1 MNKLLD
7 AWRDI
12 ATSEEGAPVIKI
24 ARDTLL
30 VLVKE
35 AERLQEESNRRQNA
49 LNHLLNAV
57 SANAAPDLMAAARR
71 EAEAAL

>member
-35 AERLQEESNRRQNA
+35 AERLQEESNRRQDA

>member
-1 MNKLLD
+1 MENKMIA
-7 AWRDI
+7 AWREI
-12 ATSEEGAPVIKI
+12 ATNEGAPVIKV

-35 AERLQEESNRRQNA
+35 AERLHEDNVRKQDA

-57 SANAAPDLMAAARR
+57 SANASPDLMMLARR